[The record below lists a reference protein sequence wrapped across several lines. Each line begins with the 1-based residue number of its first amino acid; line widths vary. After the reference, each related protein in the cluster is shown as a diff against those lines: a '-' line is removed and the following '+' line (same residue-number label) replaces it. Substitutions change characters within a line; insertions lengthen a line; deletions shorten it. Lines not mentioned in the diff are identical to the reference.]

1 MNEQEKQ
8 PPTTDSV
15 VQLIDLSPMSPSG
28 SIQAKTI
35 IAHNLVSG
43 MQINYHGSGG
53 PSQKPM
59 PPLQR
64 PPHVE
69 HFVDRERERTKLLTD
84 LKPGR
89 IVTICGPGG
98 MGKTALM
105 AEILWTL
112 APGDTPPEV
121 FPDGIFF
128 YSFYRQPNATIA
140 LEQIAR
146 TFGEEPLPTP
156 ALAAQ
161 RALSRR
167 HALLVLD
174 GADEADQLELIL
186 DIRADNALLLTS
198 QRREDAV
205 DPTCRL
211 DLKSLPPQEAVT
223 LLQALGGKRAT
234 DIALATQICELVGY
248 LPLAVRLAG
257 RYLSNQEEEA
267 NEYLEWLQ
275 ETPLS
280 ALDQGYS
287 QRESVPVLLEH
298 SIARVSADAQEI
310 LCVVGLMALAPFDRD
325 LIIGML
331 EMSKETARQAL
342 GKLVNYGLLVRREQ
356 QYEVSHPLIHTYARY
371 MLETQIDPARQ
382 QALAGR
388 MILVLNERFPSV
400 EYPNWGDCEELI
412 PHVQAVATKIEEYHL
427 TFIKTASLLDK
438 AGGYARERAR
448 YTQSEVFLQRALT
461 IAEAAG
467 DSEFPILSSILN
479 NMELLYQDQG
489 KYGQGIPY
497 AQRALAIDEKE
508 RGRDHRQTAA
518 SLNNLAQ
525 LYQFQGEYAQAEPLF
540 LRTLEINENKRGRNH
555 PYTARA
561 LNNLAELYRVQGKYM
576 QAKPLYQRALTIWEK
591 ESGSDLPYMATFLN
605 NLALFYHGLGD
616 YTQAELLFLR
626 ALAINEEVHG
636 SDHPNTA
643 YTLNNLAL
651 LYQDQGK
658 YPQAEPLLQQALAIC
673 EDVLGSDHPN
683 TVIIQ
688 KSYASLLRQM
698 H

>member
-8 PPTTDSV
+8 PPTTDSGTELTHFS
-15 VQLIDLSPMSPSG
+15 QMSPSG

-35 IAHNLVSG
+35 IANNLVAG
-43 MQINYHGSGG
+43 IQINYHGSSE

-69 HFVDRERERTKLLTD
+69 HFVDRERERAKLLTD

-89 IVTICGPGG
+89 IVTIWGPGG
-98 MGKTALM
+98 MGKTALV

-128 YSFYRQPNATIA
+128 YSFYGQPNATIA

-146 TFGEEPLPTP
+146 SFGEEPLPTP

-167 HALLVLD
+167 QALLVLD
-174 GADEADQLELIL
+174 GADEADQLKLIL
-186 DIRADNALLLTS
+186 DIRADNAVLVTS

-205 DPTCRL
+205 DPLYRL

-234 DIALATQICELVGY
+234 DMATTTQICELVGY

-267 NEYLEWLQ
+267 SEYLEWLR

-310 LCVVGLMALAPFDRD
+310 LRVVGLLALAPFDRD
-325 LIIGML
+325 LIIGIL
-331 EMSKETARQAL
+331 EMSREAARQAL

-382 QALAGR
+382 QALAER
-388 MILVLNERFPSV
+388 MILVLDERFPSV
-400 EYPNWGDCEELI
+400 EYPNWGACEELM
-412 PHVQAVATKIEEYHL
+412 PHVQAAAAKIEEYHL
-427 TFIKTASLLDK
+427 TFIKAASLLDQ
-438 AGGYARERAR
+438 AGGYAREHAR
-448 YTQSEVFLQRALT
+448 YTQAEFFLQRALAV
-461 IAEAAG
+461 AEAAG
-467 DSEFPILSSILN
+467 DSASPILSSILN
-479 NMELLYQDQG
+479 NLVLLYQDQG
-489 KYGQGIPY
+489 KYSQGIPY
-497 AQRALAIDEKE
+497 AHRALAIDEKVH
-508 RGRDHRQTAA
+508 GTNHRQTAA

-525 LYQFQGEYAQAEPLF
+525 LYQFQGEYTQAEPLF
-540 LRTLEINENKRGRNH
+540 LRALEITENKRGHNH
-555 PYTARA
+555 PYIARA
-561 LNNLAELYRVQGKYM
+561 LNNLAEFYRVQGKYT
-576 QAKPLYQRALTIWEK
+576 QAEPLYQRALAIWEK
-591 ESGSDLPYMATFLN
+591 EPESDLPYIATFLN
-605 NLALFYHGLGD
+605 NLALFYHNLGD
-616 YTQAELLFLR
+616 YTQAEPLFLQ
-626 ALAINEEVHG
+626 ALAINEEVHR

-658 YPQAEPLLQQALAIC
+658 YVQAKPLFQRALAIC
-673 EDVLGSDHPN
+673 ENALGSDHPN
-683 TVIIQ
+683 TVTIQ
-688 KSYASLLRQM
+688 KSYDTLLRQM